1 MKITFLGA
9 GVFGSA
15 LAKIAEENGHEIRFY
30 DPYKYPDITLSD
42 ATHGSDL
49 NIYTAPS
56 SAANDILPN
65 LEKTAPLICASKG
78 FLSLKPFKNFENFT
92 ALGGAGF
99 AKDIKSAANSE
110 NSEDSESQESPKVI
124 FTTSSE
130 TAEHVFSTE
139 NVHLEYTKDTLGII
153 LCGALKN
160 VYAIGAGLYGESD
173 SSAASM
179 PYLESA
185 ISEMQQILRANHAD
199 PETLRLSCGAADLVL
214 SCTEGSRNFRF
225 GKTLKEKAQAET
237 LQAQAESPQAQA
249 PSKMPQAETIE
260 GLHVINSIKDT
271 PDFII
276 PESAEI
282 FKDII
287 KIVKEAHVTK

>member
-78 FLSLKPFKNFENFT
+78 FLSLKPFADFENIS

-99 AKDIKSAANSE
+99 AKDIESATNP
-110 NSEDSESQESPKVI
+110 ESPEVI

-185 ISEMQQILRANHAD
+185 ISEMQQILKANHAD

-225 GKTLKEKAQAET
+225 GKALKAQA
-237 LQAQAESPQAQA
+237 L
-249 PSKMPQAETIE
+249 SKMPQAETIE
-260 GLHVINSIKDT
+260 GLHVINSIKDN
-271 PDFII
+271 PDFIM

-287 KIVKEAHVTK
+287 KIIKEAHVTE

>member
-78 FLSLKPFKNFENFT
+78 FLSLKPFEDFENIS

-99 AKDIKSAANSE
+99 AKDIESATNP
-110 NSEDSESQESPKVI
+110 ESPENTKHPEGPEDPEVI

-139 NVHLEYTKDTLGII
+139 NTRLEFTTDTLGII

-185 ISEMQQILRANHAD
+185 ISEMQQILKANHAD

-214 SCTEGSRNFRF
+214 SCAEGSRNFRF
-225 GKTLKEKAQAET
+225 GKALKAQA
-237 LQAQAESPQAQA
+237 L
-249 PSKMPQAETIE
+249 SKIPQAETIE

-287 KIVKEAHVTK
+287 KIVKETYATK